1 MNITQ
6 FINSLDRHLGC
17 LDCLGNINKAAMN
30 ILLEIFFKV
39 ICFHLSWQ
47 NIQDQEAGIT
57 DRYIFHLMKD
67 FHNFL

>member
-1 MNITQ
+1 MNIQ
-6 FINSLDRHLGC
+6 LQV
-17 LDCLGNINKAAMN
+17 N
-30 ILLEIFFKV
+30 ILLQIFFKV

-47 NIQDQEAGIT
+47 NIQEQEDWMA